1 MPSGTPIMMNKRKRD
16 DTSAG
21 DDSGD
26 NRDRRAKR
34 PRVPNRARS
43 EPLRTESVSAEK
55 REALRRLFGRIGA
68 VNIEENLH
76 PGAEPDDLQFESLLT
91 EEDENSL
98 VEDVPADMDPEQLG
112 FLVCAQETLR
122 FLKGLGIAYHHPV
135 FNNLRLRLLQGISEI
150 GVA

>member
-1 MPSGTPIMMNKRKRD
+1 MLNKRKRE
-16 DTSAG
+16 DTTADAEST
-21 DDSGD
+21 GD

-34 PRVPNRARS
+34 PRAQRS
-43 EPLRTESVSAEK
+43 NNEPLRNVTVPAEK
-55 REALRRLFGRIGA
+55 REALRRTFGRISA
-68 VNIEENLH
+68 VGMEGNRRSASEPEEELEN
-76 PGAEPDDLQFESLLT
+76 LLT

-122 FLKGLGIAYHHPV
+122 FLNGLGVTYQHPV
-135 FNNLRLRLLQGISEI
+135 FNHLRLRLLQGISEI